1 MADADAVRLIY
12 QIMLGREPDPSGW
25 ADFTGRLDR
34 GEITRDSMVEEIRG
48 SEEFRFHRRFTQ
60 LSRSIHMS
68 RCDFVQSLPRAGRI
82 LDLGGTNLWSE
93 DGALVHMGYPYEFEE
108 LMIVELPED
117 DRHPIYRT
125 GQSDEVVQSR
135 LGPVRHRYH
144 SMTDL
149 SGIADASFDLVYCG
163 QSIEHVSEKDGDVV
177 LAERTEGVR

>member
-1 MADADAVRLIY
+1 MLWSAWMSKATAPRPRSGSASAVSCQGVVELVDGGPQLRG
-12 QIMLGREPDPSGW
+12 LGPQLGQQPPED
-25 ADFTGRLDR
+25 GRFLAGR
-34 GEITRDSMVEEIRG
+34 VEEIRG

-125 GQSDEVVQSR
+125 GQ
-135 LGPVRHRYH
+135 
-144 SMTDL
+144 
-149 SGIADASFDLVYCG
+149 
-163 QSIEHVSEKDGDVV
+163 
-177 LAERTEGVR
+177 